1 MLDLG
6 ALKKLGK
13 ALGYK
18 QAAARPDGR
27 GNRVAFL
34 FRSAPVEVQDV
45 ADWRLPGGAV
55 VHDVDANGNVID
67 IPKLSRAALKA
78 TIEHGGKRV
87 TFLNAHLKSKLL
99 SYPSGGQPRF
109 VPRSEA
115 ERANVAYFAL
125 HRRSAEARTL
135 REHVTEILARGDEVI
150 TLGDLNDVEDAATTQ
165 LLYGPEG
172 SNLRGPEDVANPNS
186 AFQRRD
192 DNDAQRLFN
201 VTMLAPAELRWSR
214 INGGQKELIDHIL
227 ASEGLMPVAGK
238 LRRVPVVEIR
248 NYDSPM
254 APARPR
260 TDAALP
266 DHASVTATF
275 AL

>member
-1 MLDLG
+1 MTLTVTTWNLENFTSESPAFRDKLEHLKETLTALSPDVVALQEVLDLS
-6 ALKKLGK
+6 ALKKLAK

-18 QAAARPDGR
+18 SASARPDGR

-34 FRSAPVEVQDV
+34 FRAAPVELQDV

-55 VHDVDANGNVID
+55 VHDVDAKGNVVD
-67 IPKLSRAALKA
+67 VPKLSRPALKA
-78 TIEHGGKRV
+78 TIEYGGKRV

-150 TLGDLNDVEDAATTQ
+150 TLGDLKRCGGCGHHAAA
-165 LLYGPEG
+165 
-172 SNLRGPEDVANPNS
+172 LR
-186 AFQRRD
+186 
-192 DNDAQRLFN
+192 
-201 VTMLAPAELRWSR
+201 
-214 INGGQKELIDHIL
+214 
-227 ASEGLMPVAGK
+227 AG
-238 LRRVPVVEIR
+238 RQQ
-248 NYDSPM
+248 
-254 APARPR
+254 PARAGGR
-260 TDAALP
+260 GQSEQRVSAARR
-266 DHASVTATF
+266 
-275 AL
+275 

>member
-1 MLDLG
+1 MTLTVTTWNLENFTSESPAFKDKLQHLKETLAALNPDVVALQEVLDVA

-18 QAAARPDGR
+18 HASARPDRR

-45 ADWRLPGGAV
+45 ADWRLPGNAV
-55 VHDVDANGNVID
+55 VHDIGASGDVVD
-67 IPKLSRAALKA
+67 IPKLSRPALQA

-99 SYPSGGQPRF
+99 TYPSSGQPRF

-125 HRRSAEARTL
+125 RRRSAEARTL

-172 SNLRGPEDVANPNS
+172 SNLRGPEDVNNPNS
-186 AFQRRD
+186 AFSSGAMTTTRSGCS
-192 DNDAQRLFN
+192 
-201 VTMLAPAELRWSR
+201 T
-214 INGGQKELIDHIL
+214 
-227 ASEGLMPVAGK
+227 
-238 LRRVPVVEIR
+238 
-248 NYDSPM
+248 
-254 APARPR
+254 
-260 TDAALP
+260 
-266 DHASVTATF
+266 
-275 AL
+275 